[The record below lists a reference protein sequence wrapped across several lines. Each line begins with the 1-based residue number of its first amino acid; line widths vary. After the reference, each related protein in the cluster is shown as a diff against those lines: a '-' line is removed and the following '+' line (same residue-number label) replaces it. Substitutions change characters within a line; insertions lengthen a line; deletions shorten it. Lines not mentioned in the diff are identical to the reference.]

1 MSEEIKEVVEQ
12 TEVASEAPTYD
23 PSKKYTW
30 STEHNFTISGGEFG
44 VILNALRAVTNTPE
58 AHAIFLA
65 DRAAGAVEAVLAR
78 GVEAGIVK
86 EVEEAPK
93 GSL

>member
-1 MSEEIKEVVEQ
+1 MSEQINEV
-12 TEVASEAPTYD
+12 EVANEAPSYD

-44 VILNALRAVTNTPE
+44 VILNALRAITNTPE

-65 DRAAGAVEAVLAR
+65 DRATGAIESVLAR

-86 EVEEAPK
+86 EVEETPK
-93 GSL
+93 NTL

>member
-1 MSEEIKEVVEQ
+1 MSEQINEV
-12 TEVASEAPTYD
+12 EVANEAPSYD

-44 VILNALRAVTNTPE
+44 LILNALRAITNTPE

-65 DRAAGAVEAVLAR
+65 DRAAGAVESVLSR
-78 GVEAGIVK
+78 GVEAGFVK
-86 EVEEAPK
+86 EVEDTPK
-93 GSL
+93 NTL

>member
-1 MSEEIKEVVEQ
+1 MSEEIKEV
-12 TEVASEAPTYD
+12 EVANEAPTYD

-30 STEHNFTISGGEFG
+30 STEHQFTISGGEFG

-65 DRAAGAVEAVLAR
+65 DRAVGAVEGILAR